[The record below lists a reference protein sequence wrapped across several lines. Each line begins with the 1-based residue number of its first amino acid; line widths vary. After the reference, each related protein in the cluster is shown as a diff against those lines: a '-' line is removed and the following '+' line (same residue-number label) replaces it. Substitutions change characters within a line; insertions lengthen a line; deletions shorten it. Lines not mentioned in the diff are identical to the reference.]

1 MKSIYGNLVI
11 KYEDE
16 MVNIS
21 TNSFEKKKKN
31 EMDYYFLHII
41 LLLVICLFC
50 Y

>member
-21 TNSFEKKKKN
+21 TNSFEKKKN